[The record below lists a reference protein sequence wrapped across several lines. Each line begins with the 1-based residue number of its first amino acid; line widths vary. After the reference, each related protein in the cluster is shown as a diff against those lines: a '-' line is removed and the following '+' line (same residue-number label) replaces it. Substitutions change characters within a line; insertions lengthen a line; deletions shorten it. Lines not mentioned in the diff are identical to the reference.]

1 MLLATNM
8 WLVMVLL
15 LLDSRRKQLYTM
27 FANFRID
34 ILLKQ
39 QKAYIKNSSFSG
51 NVPDIILTL

>member
-15 LLDSRRKQLYTM
+15 LLGSRRKQLYTM

-34 ILLKQ
+34 ILIKQ
-39 QKAYIKNSSFSG
+39 QKAYIKNSGFSG
-51 NVPDIILTL
+51 NVTDIIL